1 MERVSNGNCNSRY
14 WGMLS
19 ENISDIVNGT
29 IEPLTDGEVAELLTE
44 FKDIAESSIDTESD
58 KF

>member
-1 MERVSNGNCNSRY
+1 
-14 WGMLS
+14 MLS